1 METPI
6 NSENKPQ
13 KFSCNLKK
21 DKCKIQNKDKIKNL
35 SNVDPNI
42 IYKDLELIKNRIA
55 ILKKTITY

>member
-6 NSENKPQ
+6 NSENIPQ

-42 IYKDLELIKNRIA
+42 IYKDIKW
-55 ILKKTITY
+55 LTGC